1 MRSRARRLIKKK
13 QRQRRRQKHAK
24 ERDREEQEAEAR
36 RLEDPEYHKWLQ
48 KQSELENFQRLAT
61 ERQQQEEE
69 EAWLRR
75 EALAQRQFRLDAAKR
90 RQEEEEVER
99 LKDEEAKAL
108 TKRKEEQKKRRQER
122 QTLAERAADEFES
135 MMKSMDEYLHN
146 AKLEK
151 PPDHLLRLVE
161 THPEERPCEF
171 FTRTNSCRYG
181 HSCTFNHRRPM
192 LGRILLIRHFFSHSL
207 LHDKK
212 VHKEYASGDEG
223 LEMTEHDLRSD
234 YDEFF
239 NDAVTEL
246 EKFGKIVNFRA
257 LRNTLEHLSGHVFVE
272 YANEK
277 CALRA
282 FINLQGRYYASR
294 RLNVEFSNLHT
305 WRGAVCGLSLTRKC
319 PKGNSC
325 GYLHLFRNPNN
336 LFNKDLEYTTTPRSV
351 RNSGKSPMPKTP
363 SWNDGDDDRARNW
376 RWSESPELE
385 LENSKGLGNHIQTS
399 RREHDLKSPRRKE
412 HHSRSRNGSYRRT
425 DWSSSRSNREYSSR
439 RDRSS
444 YKSNTDCHSSRSNR
458 DSSPSPRIYGEKS
471 PTSVRS
477 HQELSFR
484 SDHYRS
490 RSPQFHQRSRK

>member
-1 MRSRARRLIKKK
+1 MPGKRARRQLIKKK

-24 ERDREEQEAEAR
+24 ERDRLEQEAEAK
-36 RLEDPEYHKWLQ
+36 RLEDPVLQKWLQ
-48 KQSELENFQRLAT
+48 KQSELEDFQRLAA

-75 EALAQRQFRLDAAKR
+75 EALAQRQFSLDAAKR
-90 RQEEEEVER
+90 RQEEAEMEHLR
-99 LKDEEAKAL
+99 DEEAAAFA
-108 TKRKEEQKKRRQER
+108 KREGEQKNRRIER
-122 QTLAERAADEFES
+122 QKFAEKAACEFEA
-135 MMKSMDEYLHN
+135 MMKSMDEYLNN
-146 AKLEK
+146 AKQEK
-151 PPDHLLRLVE
+151 PPNHLLRMVE

-192 LGRILLIRHFFSHSL
+192 LGRILLIRHFFNHSL
-207 LHDKK
+207 LQHKK

-223 LEMTEHDLRSD
+223 LEQTEHDLRSD

-239 NDAVTEL
+239 SDAVTEL

-336 LFNKDLEYTTTPRSV
+336 LFNKDLEHTTTPRSA
-351 RNSGKSPMPKTP
+351 RNSGKSPLPKTP
-363 SWNDGDDDRARNW
+363 SWNDGDDDRGRNW

-385 LENSKGLGNHIQTS
+385 LENSKALGNHIQKS
-399 RREHDLKSPRRKE
+399 RRGEHDLKSPRHTE
-412 HHSRSRNGSYRRT
+412 HHSRSRNGSDRRS
-425 DWSSSRSNREYSSR
+425 DWSSTRSNRDYSSR
-439 RDRSS
+439 RDLRS
-444 YKSNTDCHSSRSNR
+444 NDDCHSSRSNR
-458 DSSPSPRIYGEKS
+458 DSSPSPRLS
-471 PTSVRS
+471 TRS
-477 HQELSFR
+477 HQELNS
-484 SDHYRS
+484 RS
-490 RSPQFHQRSRK
+490 RSPRHHQRHRK